1 MMSSYVI
8 DMSMSSYVIELHHEM
23 PNLRSFIILCITL
36 NLSLYIAQY
45 YEPIY
50 TILNDAILYSNVLNI
65 YVDMIT

>member
-1 MMSSYVI
+1 MLLTCQCRHMLLNFA
-8 DMSMSSYVIELHHEM
+8 MKM
-23 PNLRSFIILCITL
+23 PNLRSFKILGITL

-50 TILNDAILYSNVLNI
+50 TILNDATLYSNVLNI

>member
-1 MMSSYVI
+1 MLLTCQCRHMLLNFA
-8 DMSMSSYVIELHHEM
+8 MKM
-23 PNLRSFIILCITL
+23 PNLLSFEILGITL